1 MRYKEYERASL
12 KHLKACQAML
22 AGLSCQAKSI
32 SVAEKEYLLMDIFYL
47 SGYTLECI
55 INFALFKEVYKKPHN
70 KPKYNDYTNVKIVE
84 DSTLNFAFK
93 FRTKANSKGYAYCI
107 QTHNFYKNIQ
117 LLNNLVGKNTIPLIS
132 NPKTVPPN
140 LLQMIRNWKAEARYH
155 THIKYNEKDIK
166 SLVELTEKVY
176 NAIIDP
182 RMGIGL

>member
-70 KPKYNDYTNVKIVE
+70 KPKYNDDTNVKTVE
-84 DSTLNFAFK
+84 DSTLNFAFHSYSIETQK
-93 FRTKANSKGYAYCI
+93 KYYYCI
-107 QTHNFYKNIQ
+107 QHHNFYRNIE
-117 LLNNLVGKNTIPLIS
+117 LLNELVGSKSIPLIS
-132 NPKTVPPN
+132 NPKTVPHN
-140 LLQMIRNWKAEARYH
+140 LLQMIRKWKAQARYD
-155 THIKYNEKDIK
+155 TNIKYDEKDIK